1 MTLARTDGG
10 SREGAFHAPPPYFAA
25 EQDRQLQRS
34 LLAAAA
40 QGVGA
45 AAPEVATLRQ
55 FPHQA
60 LPDKASGTGERE
72 QHAALF
78 DQAKTI
84 GEILH

>member
-1 MTLARTDGG
+1 MRRRHILRPSKIANYSARCWQRQRRG
-10 SREGAFHAPPPYFAA
+10 S
-25 EQDRQLQRS
+25 
-34 LLAAAA
+34 AAAA
-40 QGVGA
+40 PG
-45 AAPEVATLRQ
+45 VATLRQ

-60 LPDKASGTGERE
+60 LPDKASGTGQRE